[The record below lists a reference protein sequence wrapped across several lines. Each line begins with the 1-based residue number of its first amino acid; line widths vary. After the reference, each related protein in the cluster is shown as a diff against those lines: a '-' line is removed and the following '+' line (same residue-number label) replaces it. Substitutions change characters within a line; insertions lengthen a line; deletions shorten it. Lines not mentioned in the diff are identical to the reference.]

1 MNLMHALSLPQI
13 SRAARRTALSAVAF
27 GVVALAALVLT
38 GYGLAGVGVC
48 LGLALALGNFRFTGL
63 AAAKAVRA
71 ERASNRRPLAMN
83 TLGRLAVVTIIAI
96 GLLLLDEQ
104 LGFGVLVGLA
114 VFQFILLVNMAVS
127 MLRDGGLG
135 AGLANLD
142 SGLSQDPSIGTDPAT
157 GRDPA
162 SGRDTG
168 GAA

>member
-1 MNLMHALSLPQI
+1 MNLMQALSLPQI
-13 SRAARRTALSAVAF
+13 SRAARRTALSAVAV
-27 GVVALAALVLT
+27 GIVALAALVLT

-48 LGLALALGNFRFTGL
+48 IGLALALANFRFTGA

-104 LGFGVLVGLA
+104 LGFGVLIGLA
-114 VFQFILLVNMAVS
+114 VFQFILLLNMTVS
-127 MLRDGGLG
+127 ILRDGGLG

-142 SGLSQDPSIGTDPAT
+142 AGMT
-157 GRDPA
+157 GDLRADGNSA
-162 SGRDTG
+162 DGSSG
-168 GAA
+168 GAG